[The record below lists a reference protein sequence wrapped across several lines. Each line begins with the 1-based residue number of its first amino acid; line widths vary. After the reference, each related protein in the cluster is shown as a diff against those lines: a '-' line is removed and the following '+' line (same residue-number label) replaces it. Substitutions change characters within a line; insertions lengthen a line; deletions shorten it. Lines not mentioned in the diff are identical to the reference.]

1 MMWDLTQCR
10 LLITPCSTSLNLMAI
25 PHRSIGE
32 WLRNIDAD
40 LQVYV
45 AKFEEL
51 GYNLK
56 FLLAT
61 ATRLLQSEL
70 ETVDS

>member
-1 MMWDLTQCR
+1 
-10 LLITPCSTSLNLMAI
+10 MAI